1 MDSPARR
8 SPAMPQDCVWFPS
21 HDPIWISSHVFKIPI
36 HKPKERG
43 LVTKWVSFTP
53 KFKRKEG
60 QIYKLKGH
68 KLGQRIA
75 TLLFN
80 YFLLLFPFIWHL
92 NDGSLKIES
101 FFLLFIPRKSY
112 PSPCLYIT
120 STIWWFPIW
129 YIQTASVISRFRHPR
144 YPHLHISDF
153 SNLAGPRSHG
163 PDDFFLLVM
172 LTKHQA
178 ALPSTSQ
185 HSSLLDPHAVP
196 KHDIPFY
203 KSHYIASAPNV
214 PCPTLF
220 SPFVI
225 IRTAISSE
233 VLSLSLHI

>member
-129 YIQTASVISRFRHPR
+129 YIQTASVISRFRHPAIR
-144 YPHLHISDF
+144 WIST
-153 SNLAGPRSHG
+153 LAYLRLLELSRLKVTWPWWLLPAGHANQTSGRSPLNQSTQQPPGPS
-163 PDDFFLLVM
+163 
-172 LTKHQA
+172 
-178 ALPSTSQ
+178 
-185 HSSLLDPHAVP
+185 
-196 KHDIPFY
+196 
-203 KSHYIASAPNV
+203 
-214 PCPTLF
+214 C
-220 SPFVI
+220 SP
-225 IRTAISSE
+225 
-233 VLSLSLHI
+233 